1 LLLLLPQAKLVGSV
15 ALSMLGDNGELGM
28 VIFSSRDTQ
37 HYQQGMGTV
46 MLNQLARMLPE
57 LLERWIERA

>member
-1 LLLLLPQAKLVGSV
+1 
-15 ALSMLGDNGELGM
+15 GM

-37 HYQQGMGTV
+37 HYQPGMGTV
-46 MLNQLARMLPE
+46 MLAQLARMLPE